1 MFKDANEFSLYIEKI
16 KADQQFETYMEAVMY
31 FYENETDHE
40 MADIAKMLNRKIIGE
55 LQLEGEASGQLKS
68 SSVVRLF

>member
-1 MFKDANEFSLYIEKI
+1 MFKDANEFSLHIERLKVEREF
-16 KADQQFETYMEAVMY
+16 DTYMETIMW

-55 LQLEGEASGQLKS
+55 LQLEGEASGLLKGAAG
-68 SSVVRLF
+68 VRLF

>member
-1 MFKDANEFSLYIEKI
+1 MYKDANEFSLYIEKL
-16 KADQQFETYMEAVMY
+16 KVEREFDTYMETIMY

-55 LQLEGEASGQLKS
+55 LQLEGEASGLLKGAAG
-68 SSVVRLF
+68 VVLF